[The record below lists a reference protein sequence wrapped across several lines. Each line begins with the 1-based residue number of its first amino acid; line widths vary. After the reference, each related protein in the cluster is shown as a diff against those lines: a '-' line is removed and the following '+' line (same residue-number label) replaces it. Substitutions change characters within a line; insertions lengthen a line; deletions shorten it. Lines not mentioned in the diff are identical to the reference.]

1 MTKRKLSKIKQIES
15 SSKKQKITYT
25 DNLDSLS
32 IQEPENEFINR
43 EEEIKRWK
51 EEGKIEG
58 LAYGVLAL
66 FSQNAIKKPAEMI
79 DGALLNLPNDVNSL
93 YLVEELVDLYSN
105 NTQKAIE
112 LIIEFLRG
120 NRAVVTA
127 NLIKD
132 NYLKYQEL
140 DDMPENFNVLDN
152 AKKKILSI
160 ENPTVEDI
168 TNILLGG
175 DND

>member
-1 MTKRKLSKIKQIES
+1 MTKRKLPAIEQIES
-15 SSKKQKITYT
+15 SPKKQKITYT
-25 DNLDSLS
+25 DNLDSVS
-32 IQEPENEFINR
+32 IQESDNEFTNKR
-43 EEEIKRWK
+43 EEIKKWK
-51 EEGKIEG
+51 EEGKLEG

-79 DGALLNLPNDVNSL
+79 DGTLLNLPNDIDSL
-93 YLVEELVDLYSN
+93 YLVEEVVDLYSN

-120 NRAVVTA
+120 NKAVVTA

-140 DDMPENFNVLDN
+140 DDMPESFNVLDK
-152 AKKKILSI
+152 AKKKILTI

-168 TNILLGG
+168 TSILLGE